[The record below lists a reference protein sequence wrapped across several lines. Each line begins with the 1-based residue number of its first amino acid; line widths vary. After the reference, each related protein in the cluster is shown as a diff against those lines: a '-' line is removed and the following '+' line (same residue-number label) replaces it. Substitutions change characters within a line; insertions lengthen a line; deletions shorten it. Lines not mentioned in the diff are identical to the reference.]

1 MTPIRLDLVLRE
13 AVGTPYSD
21 LVTRS
26 TGQAVRHRLLAT
38 LRDRPLADAH
48 LDFGA
53 VGFMDFSCADEVVA
67 KLLLEVA
74 ALPVGRVVLHVLKED
89 HAEAIDHAL
98 DRHGLVLAALTH
110 DTERACL
117 LGRVEPDWRPVVERL
132 FARGGR
138 VGVPPIAHDL
148 TWEESRARVALH
160 ALAEHRCVLAHP
172 DATFELGLSR

>member
-48 LDFGA
+48 LDFSA

-67 KLLLEVA
+67 KLLLDVA
-74 ALPVGRVVLHVLKED
+74 ALPVGRIVLHGLRED

-117 LGRVEPDWRPVVERL
+117 LGRVDADWRPVVERL
-132 FARGGR
+132 FVRGGR
-138 VGVPPIAHDL
+138 VAVPPIAEDL
-148 TWEESRARVALH
+148 GWAEPRTRAALQ
-160 ALAEHRCVLAHP
+160 ALVEHRCVLAHP
-172 DATFELGLSR
+172 DATFELGLNR

>member
-13 AVGTPYSD
+13 AVETPYRD

-26 TGQAVRHRLLAT
+26 TGVAVRHRLIAT

-48 LDFGA
+48 LDFSE

-74 ALPVGRVVLHVLKED
+74 QLPVGRIVLHGLRED

-98 DRHGLVLAALTH
+98 DRYDLTLAALTA
-110 DTERACL
+110 DSGRACL
-117 LGRVEPDWRPVVERL
+117 LGRVAEDWGPT
-132 FARGGR
+132 FACLHALGR
-138 VGVPPIAHDL
+138 TAAPPIATEL
-148 TWEESRARVALH
+148 AWPVQRATAALVAL
-160 ALAEHRCVLAHP
+160 ADRRCLIAHP
-172 DATFELGLSR
+172 DATFELGLAR

>member
-13 AVGTPYSD
+13 AVATPYSD

-26 TGQAVRHRLLAT
+26 TGAAVRHHLLAT

-48 LDFGA
+48 LDFSA

-74 ALPVGRVVLHVLKED
+74 ALPVGRIVLHGLRED

-98 DRHGLVLAALTH
+98 DRHGLVLAALTA
-110 DTERACL
+110 DAGRALL
-117 LGRVEPDWRPVVERL
+117 LGRAEDDWHPVVSRL
-132 FARGGR
+132 HDRGGR
-138 VGVPPIAHDL
+138 VPAAPLADDL
-148 TWEESRARVALH
+148 AWSLDRTTTALDGLVAR
-160 ALAEHRCVLAHP
+160 RCVLAHP
-172 DATFELGLSR
+172 DATFELGLAR